1 MRTIKYFVHENCNSM
16 IKNSISCELHD
27 YFEIACIYGYRLK
40 LTLKDN
46 KTIEGLALD
55 LITTPEKREFL
66 IIDNKEVPK
75 IELKQLSKM
84 EVLTPGA
91 KFSEVIF

>member
-1 MRTIKYFVHENCNSM
+1 M
-16 IKNSISCELHD
+16 INNLISCELHD
-27 YFEIACIYGYRLK
+27 YFEIACMYGYRLK

-46 KTIEGLALD
+46 KTIEGVALD
-55 LITTPEKREFL
+55 LTATAEKREFL

>member
-1 MRTIKYFVHENCNSM
+1 M
-16 IKNSISCELHD
+16 
-27 YFEIACIYGYRLK
+27 YGYRLK

-46 KTIEGLALD
+46 QTIEGSALD

-66 IIDNKEVPK
+66 IIDNKEVSK
-75 IELKQLSKM
+75 IELNQLSKM
-84 EVLTPGA
+84 KVLTPGA